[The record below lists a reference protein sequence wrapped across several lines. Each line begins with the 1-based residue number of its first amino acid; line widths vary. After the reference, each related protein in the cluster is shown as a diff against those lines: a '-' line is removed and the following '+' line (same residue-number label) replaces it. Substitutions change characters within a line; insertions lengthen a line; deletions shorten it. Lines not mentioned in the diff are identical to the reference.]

1 MTDLVKQAESYE
13 ANELFDIKNSYYIG
27 NYQQCINDAQ
37 KEPPNY
43 GNLRLQRD
51 IFMYRAYLAQKK
63 YSIVIAEIKANSP
76 PELKPFKLLA
86 EYLQNPDNR
95 SSILK
100 ALEQELENMYE
111 INHSLV
117 IVATTIYNHEHNYE
131 SALRVLKNDDSLEG
145 LTLSLIIYLR
155 MNRVDLASKELKK
168 LKEKDEDATLT
179 QMAQAW
185 LNLALGGDKLQEAYY
200 IFQELTD
207 KYGVTALLLNSQS
220 VCYIGQCEYKKAEI
234 TLQDALEKDSND
246 IDSLVNSLFIS
257 VHTKV
262 SADVA
267 KRQLNI
273 LRDAYPNSDFI
284 ENYNKKEAEF
294 DALSQSYQQ

>member
-1 MTDLVKQAESYE
+1 MTDIVKQAESYE

-63 YSIVIAEIKANSP
+63 YGIVLAEIKTNSP
-76 PELKPFKLLA
+76 AELKPFKLLA
-86 EYLQNPDNR
+86 EYLQTPGNR
-95 SSILK
+95 NSILK
-100 ALEQELENMYE
+100 TLEQELENMYE

-131 SALRVLKNDDSLEG
+131 SALRVLKNDDTLEG
-145 LTLSLIIYLR
+145 VTLSLIIYLR
-155 MNRVDLASKELKK
+155 MNRVDLASKEFKK

-257 VHTKV
+257 VHMKV
-262 SADVA
+262 SADVT
-267 KRQLNI
+267 KRQLNM

-284 ENYNKKEAEF
+284 ETYNKKEAEF
-294 DALSQSYQQ
+294 DSLSQAYQ

>member
-1 MTDLVKQAESYE
+1 MTDIVKQAESYE

-51 IFMYRAYLAQKK
+51 IFMYRAYIAQKK
-63 YSIVIAEIKANSP
+63 YGIVLAEIKTNSP
-76 PELKPFKLLA
+76 AELKPFKLLA
-86 EYLQNPDNR
+86 EYLQTPGNR
-95 SSILK
+95 NSILK
-100 ALEQELENMYE
+100 TLEQELENMYE
-111 INHSLV
+111 MNHSLV
-117 IVATTIYNHEHNYE
+117 IVAATIYNHEHNYE
-131 SALRVLKNDDSLEG
+131 SALRVLKNDDTLEG
-145 LTLSLIIYLR
+145 VTLSLMIYLR
-155 MNRVDLASKELKK
+155 MNRVDLASKEFKK

-234 TLQDALEKDSND
+234 TLQEALEKDSND

-257 VHTKV
+257 VHMKV
-262 SADVA
+262 SADVT
-267 KRQLNI
+267 KRQLNM

-284 ENYNKKEAEF
+284 QTYNKKEAEF
-294 DALSQSYQQ
+294 DSLSQAYQ

>member
-63 YSIVIAEIKANSP
+63 YSIVLAEIKANSP
-76 PELKPFKLLA
+76 PELKPFRLLA
-86 EYLQNPDNR
+86 EYLQNPGNR
-95 SSILK
+95 NSILK
-100 ALEQELENMYE
+100 TLEQELENMYE

-131 SALRVLKNDDSLEG
+131 SALRVLKNDDTLEG

-155 MNRVDLASKELKK
+155 MNRVDLATKELKK
-168 LKEKDEDATLT
+168 LQEKDEDATLT

-185 LNLALGGDKLQEAYY
+185 LNLAIGGPKLQEAYF

-207 KYGVTALLLNSQS
+207 KYGITALLLNSQS
-220 VCYIGQCEYKKAEI
+220 VCYIGECEYKKAEI
-234 TLQDALEKDSND
+234 TLLDALEKDSND

-262 SADVA
+262 SADVV
-267 KRQLNI
+267 KRQLNM

-294 DALSQSYQQ
+294 DALSQLYQQ

>member
-63 YSIVIAEIKANSP
+63 YSIVLAEIKANSP

-86 EYLQNPDNR
+86 EYLQNPGNR
-95 SSILK
+95 NSILK
-100 ALEQELENMYE
+100 TLEQELENMYE

-117 IVATTIYNHEHNYE
+117 IVAATIYNHEHNYE
-131 SALRVLKNDDSLEG
+131 SALRVLKNDDTLEG

-168 LKEKDEDATLT
+168 LQEKDEDATLT

-185 LNLALGGDKLQEAYY
+185 LNLAIGGSKLQEAYF

-207 KYGVTALLLNSQS
+207 KYGITALLLNSQS
-220 VCYIGQCEYKKAEI
+220 VCYIGECEYKKAEI
-234 TLQDALEKDSND
+234 TLLDALEKDSND

-267 KRQLNI
+267 KRQLNM

>member
-1 MTDLVKQAESYE
+1 MTDIVKQAESYE

-27 NYQQCINDAQ
+27 NFQQCINDAQ

-63 YSIVIAEIKANSP
+63 YSIVLSEIKSNSP

-86 EYLQNPDNR
+86 EYLQTPSNKN
-95 SSILK
+95 SVLK
-100 ALEQELENMYE
+100 SLEQELESMYE

-117 IVATTIYNHEHNYE
+117 IVAATIYNHEYNYE
-131 SALRVLKNDDSLEG
+131 YALRVLKDDDTLEG
-145 LTLSLIIYLR
+145 AALSLIIYLR
-155 MNRVDLASKELKK
+155 MNRVDLATKEFKK
-168 LKEKDEDATLT
+168 LREKDEDATLT

-185 LNLALGGDKLQEAYY
+185 LNLAMGGDKLQEAYY

-220 VCYIGQCEYKKAEI
+220 VCYIGQGEYRKAEI

-257 VHTKV
+257 GHVKV
-262 SADVA
+262 SADVV
-267 KRQLNI
+267 KRQLNM
-273 LRDAYPNSDFI
+273 LRDAYGYSGFI
-284 ENYNKKEAEF
+284 ENYNKKETEF
-294 DALSQSYQQ
+294 DLLSQVYK

>member
-1 MTDLVKQAESYE
+1 MTDIVKQAEAYE

-43 GNLRLQRD
+43 GNLKLQRD

-63 YSIVIAEIKANSP
+63 YGIVLAEIKNNSHA
-76 PELKPFKLLA
+76 ELKPFKLLA
-86 EYLQNPDNR
+86 EYLQTPANKEYV
-95 SSILK
+95 LK
-100 ALEQELENMYE
+100 SLEQELESMYE

-117 IVATTIYNHEHNYE
+117 IVAATIYNHEHNYE
-131 SALRVLKNDDSLEG
+131 SALRVLKNDDTLEG
-145 LTLSLIIYLR
+145 AALSLIIYLQ
-155 MNRVDLASKELKK
+155 MNRVDLATKEFKK
-168 LKEKDEDATLT
+168 LREKDEDATLT

-185 LNLALGGDKLQEAYY
+185 LNLAQGKEKLQEAYY

-220 VCYIGQCEYKKAEI
+220 VCYIGQGEYKKAEI

-257 VHTKV
+257 GHVKV
-262 SADVA
+262 SADVS
-267 KRQLNI
+267 KRQLTM
-273 LRDAYPNSDFI
+273 LRDSFPNSDFI
-284 ENYNKKEAEF
+284 KNYNKKEAEF
-294 DALSQSYQQ
+294 DLLSRAYQ

>member
-1 MTDLVKQAESYE
+1 MTDIVKQAESYE

-63 YSIVIAEIKANSP
+63 YGIVLAEIKPNSS

-86 EYLQNPDNR
+86 EYLQTPSNR
-95 SSILK
+95 NSILK
-100 ALEQELENMYE
+100 TLEEELENMYE

-131 SALRVLKNDDSLEG
+131 SALRILKNDDTLEG

-207 KYGVTALLLNSQS
+207 KYGVTALLLNCQS

-234 TLQDALEKDSND
+234 TLQDALEKDIND

-267 KRQLNI
+267 RRQLNM
-273 LRDAYPNSDFI
+273 LRDAYPNAEI
-284 ENYNKKEAEF
+284 VVRYNNKEIEF
-294 DALSQSYQQ
+294 DSLCLAFQQ

>member
-63 YSIVIAEIKANSP
+63 FSIVLAEIKENSP

-86 EYLQNPDNR
+86 EYLQNPGNR
-95 SSILK
+95 NSILK
-100 ALEQELENMYE
+100 TLEQELENMYE

-131 SALRVLKNDDSLEG
+131 SALRVLKNDDTLEG

-168 LKEKDEDATLT
+168 LQEKDEDATLT

-185 LNLALGGDKLQEAYY
+185 LNLAIGGSKLQEAYF

-207 KYGVTALLLNSQS
+207 KYGITALLLNSQS
-220 VCYIGQCEYKKAEI
+220 VCYIGECEYKKAEI
-234 TLQDALEKDSND
+234 TLLDALEKDSND

-267 KRQLNI
+267 KRQLNM

-284 ENYNKKEAEF
+284 QNYNKKEAEF

>member
-1 MTDLVKQAESYE
+1 MKQAESYE

-63 YSIVIAEIKANSP
+63 YGIVLAEIKTSSP
-76 PELKPFKLLA
+76 AELKPFKLLA
-86 EYLQNPDNR
+86 EYLQTPSNR
-95 SSILK
+95 NSILK
-100 ALEQELENMYE
+100 TLEQDLENMYE

-131 SALRVLKNDDSLEG
+131 SALRVLKNDDTFEG
-145 LTLSLIIYLR
+145 VTLSLIIYLR

-262 SADVA
+262 SADVT
-267 KRQLNI
+267 KRQLNM

-284 ENYNKKEAEF
+284 VTYNKKEAEF
-294 DALSQSYQQ
+294 DSLSQAYQ

>member
-1 MTDLVKQAESYE
+1 MTDLAKQAECYE

-43 GNLRLQRD
+43 GDLRLQRD

-63 YSIVIAEIKANSP
+63 FSIVLSEIKANSP
-76 PELKPFKLLA
+76 PELKPLKLLA
-86 EYLQNPDNR
+86 EYLQNPGNR
-95 SSILK
+95 NSILK
-100 ALEQELENMYE
+100 ILEEELENMYE

-117 IVATTIYNHEHNYE
+117 IVAATIYNHEKNYE
-131 SALRVLKNDDSLEG
+131 SALKVLKNDDTLEG

-155 MNRVDLASKELKK
+155 MNRVDLASKEFRK

-257 VHTKV
+257 AHTKV

-273 LRDAYPNSDFI
+273 IRDAYPNSDFI

-294 DALSQSYQQ
+294 DALSLSYQQ

>member
-1 MTDLVKQAESYE
+1 MKQAESYE

-63 YSIVIAEIKANSP
+63 YGIVLAEIKPNSP
-76 PELKPFKLLA
+76 AELKPFKLLA
-86 EYLQNPDNR
+86 EYLQTPGNR
-95 SSILK
+95 NSILK
-100 ALEQELENMYE
+100 TLEQELENMYE

-131 SALRVLKNDDSLEG
+131 SALRVLKNDDTLEG
-145 LTLSLIIYLR
+145 VTLSLIIYLR
-155 MNRVDLASKELKK
+155 MNRVDLASKEFKK

-257 VHTKV
+257 VHMKV
-262 SADVA
+262 SADVT
-267 KRQLNI
+267 KRQLNM

-284 ENYNKKEAEF
+284 ETYNKKEAEF
-294 DALSQSYQQ
+294 DSLSQAYQ

>member
-1 MTDLVKQAESYE
+1 VKQAESYE

-27 NYQQCINDAQ
+27 NFQQCINDAQ

-63 YSIVIAEIKANSP
+63 YSIVLSEIKSNSP

-86 EYLQNPDNR
+86 EYLQTPSNKN
-95 SSILK
+95 SVLK
-100 ALEQELENMYE
+100 SLEQELESMYE

-117 IVATTIYNHEHNYE
+117 IVAATIYNHEYNYE
-131 SALRVLKNDDSLEG
+131 YALRVLKDDDTLEG
-145 LTLSLIIYLR
+145 AALSLIIYLR
-155 MNRVDLASKELKK
+155 MNRVDLATKEFKK
-168 LKEKDEDATLT
+168 LREKDEDATLT

-185 LNLALGGDKLQEAYY
+185 LNLAMGGDKLQEAYY

-220 VCYIGQCEYKKAEI
+220 VCYIGQGEYRKAEI

-257 VHTKV
+257 GHVKV
-262 SADVA
+262 SADVV
-267 KRQLNI
+267 KRQLNM
-273 LRDAYPNSDFI
+273 LRDAYGYSGFI
-284 ENYNKKEAEF
+284 ENYNKKETEF
-294 DALSQSYQQ
+294 DLLSQVYK

>member
-63 YSIVIAEIKANSP
+63 FSIVLAEIKENSP

-86 EYLQNPDNR
+86 EYLQNPGNR
-95 SSILK
+95 NSILK
-100 ALEQELENMYE
+100 TLEQELENMYE

-131 SALRVLKNDDSLEG
+131 SALRVLKNDDTLEG

-155 MNRVDLASKELKK
+155 MNRVDLATKELKK
-168 LKEKDEDATLT
+168 LQEKDEDATLT

-185 LNLALGGDKLQEAYY
+185 LNLAIGGPKLQEAYF

-207 KYGVTALLLNSQS
+207 KYGITALLLNSQS
-220 VCYIGQCEYKKAEI
+220 VCYIGECEYKKAEI
-234 TLQDALEKDSND
+234 TLLDALEKDSND

-267 KRQLNI
+267 KRQLNM

-294 DALSQSYQQ
+294 DALSQLYQQ